1 MLAGT
6 DESPGK
12 TLIKG
17 GKKVKVIRGMAGYGA
32 NMSNKER
39 TVRTSI
45 IKYELNA
52 HSRSRMRQGQRDDIF
67 DVVPEGVEAVV
78 PYRGPVEG
86 IIKQLVGGLASGI
99 RYDWS
104 LPLCQHR

>member
-1 MLAGT
+1 LAGT

-39 TVRTSI
+39 T
-45 IKYELNA
+45 
-52 HSRSRMRQGQRDDIF
+52 GQRDDIF

-78 PYRGPVEG
+78 PYRGPVAG
-86 IIKQLVGGLASGI
+86 IVKQLVGGLASGI
-99 RYDWS
+99 R
-104 LPLCQHR
+104 